1 MQGRTNFLWSFT
13 RLSVSTDMRAIR
25 KSHAFLS
32 GLICPFNK
40 FTVWTFKCHIRCVCV
55 CARVGGCLNATSGNE
70 VISLLWVCTATGCC
84 PQLHVGLLMVWEK
97 ASFSAGLSPS
107 ADWCRE
113 VAGPSVR
120 PDLPL
125 DGVRLLIPTPSHHTP
140 NSAVEE
146 GPSKKTF
153 SLSLCRHPK
162 ETHSHNLTS
171 APDSLNSS
179 GMHVLPA
186 ISETSLSLS
195 AFWHWQNAW
204 LSHSASQKC
213 IPPTPSLLLSLSVKS
228 TSIYAANCHTKAD
241 NCTEKNSSPCCDWEH
256 AGSEISPPSH
266 QRSWARF
273 PLPYYKVEMS
283 VCTRALTHST
293 LLLIVTSM
301 QELKVK
307 LNCLLCIKF
316 KKEKKTEANKEY

>member
-1 MQGRTNFLWSFT
+1 MRSSVCCEFALQQAAVLNCTWACWWFEKRPRFQPVCL
-13 RLSVSTDMRAIR
+13 RLQIDAERSPDQVFAQICRSME
-25 KSHAFLS
+25 S
-32 GLICPFNK
+32 GF
-40 FTVWTFKCHIRCVCV
+40 WY
-55 CARVGGCLNATSGNE
+55 
-70 VISLLWVCTATGCC
+70 
-84 PQLHVGLLMVWEK
+84 LHL
-97 ASFSAGLSPS
+97 
-107 ADWCRE
+107 
-113 VAGPSVR
+113 
-120 PDLPL
+120 
-125 DGVRLLIPTPSHHTP
+125 HTP

-162 ETHSHNLTS
+162 ETHSHNLTP

-186 ISETSLSLS
+186 ISETSLS
-195 AFWHWQNAW
+195 AFWHWQSAW

-213 IPPTPSLLLSLSVKS
+213 IPPTPSPLLSLSVKS

-283 VCTRALTHST
+283 VCTHALTHST

-316 KKEKKTEANKEY
+316 KKEKKNRSK

>member
-1 MQGRTNFLWSFT
+1 MRSSVCCEAAVLNCMWACWWFEKRPRFQPVCL
-13 RLSVSTDMRAIR
+13 RLQIDAERSPDQVFAQICRSME
-25 KSHAFLS
+25 S
-32 GLICPFNK
+32 GF
-40 FTVWTFKCHIRCVCV
+40 WY
-55 CARVGGCLNATSGNE
+55 
-70 VISLLWVCTATGCC
+70 
-84 PQLHVGLLMVWEK
+84 LHL
-97 ASFSAGLSPS
+97 
-107 ADWCRE
+107 
-113 VAGPSVR
+113 
-120 PDLPL
+120 
-125 DGVRLLIPTPSHHTP
+125 HTP

-162 ETHSHNLTS
+162 ETHSHNLTP

-186 ISETSLSLS
+186 ISETSLSLLFDTDK
-195 AFWHWQNAW
+195 APGCHILLHKNA
-204 LSHSASQKC
+204 S
-213 IPPTPSLLLSLSVKS
+213 PPTPSPLLSLSVKS

-316 KKEKKTEANKEY
+316 KKEKKNRSK